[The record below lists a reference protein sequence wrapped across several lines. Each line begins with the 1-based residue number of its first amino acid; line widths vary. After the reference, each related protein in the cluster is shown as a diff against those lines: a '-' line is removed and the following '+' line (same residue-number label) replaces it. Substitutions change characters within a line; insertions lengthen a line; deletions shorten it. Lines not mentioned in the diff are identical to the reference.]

1 MNRISTVDLIRNFS
15 VHGDEAMSK
24 PVIVT
29 KNDRDRLVLIS
40 IEQYGK
46 LKQAYDS
53 LRGQY
58 GRNASEYQNG
68 V

>member
-29 KNDRDRLVLIS
+29 KNNRDRLVLIS
-40 IEQYGK
+40 IEQYDK

-53 LRGQY
+53 LRG
-58 GRNASEYQNG
+58 
-68 V
+68 